1 MNYSD
6 SKLSFL
12 LQRIALVI
20 FAVLP
25 PGLALYYQTRYLL
38 DTWDAFSFVR
48 IGLIT
53 GILLIPLI
61 AILIKDDLWASIE
74 RTGYAPL
81 LWVVM
86 LGVALRLI
94 LVPLLST
101 NFTSDFEDIHNFAI
115 DVVSGKPF
123 ANLANYPSIPWA
135 THLNMT
141 GLVLSLVYRI
151 FGASFTTAKMFMV
164 LMSGLTIWFIYLTGR
179 DLANARTGFVAAS
192 LYGTLPS
199 LIGYTG
205 IPSGENI
212 ALPLIT
218 LALLFYVRA
227 QRVENHNLFR
237 SVLMYILCGITI
249 GLVDWFRPGGIILIA
264 ALLLSDLL
272 YMTRNNIV
280 PQRIYTLS
288 GLVISYLIVSAMSV
302 IISQNFFQTRVLS
315 TSQKIGYFVLIGLN
329 PVSGGE
335 INLEDRDIAFQAY
348 ERFKDDNAA
357 ANDYLLQLAIQR
369 LQGESI
375 VDLFRSKFSL
385 AWSNHKQLFDMALNG
400 SNDHELV
407 GVLSAMEGLIYLFI
421 TAFAGVN
428 VYTSLLRRSHPAV
441 FAMQLFILGSTL
453 GLLILEVQ
461 NRYTI
466 ITFPYMILLAS
477 LGMVDAISFM
487 FRAAYPENT
496 TGLIENSARQ
506 TTF

>member
-1 MNYSD
+1 M
-6 SKLSFL
+6 
-12 LQRIALVI
+12 I
-20 FAVLP
+20 FAFLP
-25 PGLALYYQTRYLL
+25 LGLSLYYQARYLL
-38 DTWDAFSFVR
+38 DTWNAFLFVR

-61 AILIKDDLWASIE
+61 AILIKDDLWSSIE

-81 LWVVM
+81 LWVVL

-94 LVPLLST
+94 GLPLLST
-101 NFTSDFEDIHNFAI
+101 NFTSDFEDIHNFAV

-141 GLVLSLVYRI
+141 GLVLSIVYRI

-164 LMSGLTIWFIYLTGR
+164 VMSGLTIWFIYLTGK
-179 DLANARTGFVAAS
+179 DLADTRTGFVAAS

-218 LALLFYVRA
+218 LAILLYIRGQRTEDHKLAHSIAFYV
-227 QRVENHNLFR
+227 
-237 SVLMYILCGITI
+237 LCGSII

-264 ALLLSDLL
+264 ALVISDLL
-272 YMTRNNIV
+272 YMTKDSIFPYRLA
-280 PQRIYTLS
+280 TLS

-302 IISQNFFQTRVLS
+302 VISENFFQRPVLS
-315 TSQKIGYFVLIGLN
+315 TSQKIGYFLLIGLN
-329 PVSGGE
+329 PANEGR

-348 ERFKDDNAA
+348 ARFEDDNSA
-357 ANDYLLQLAIQR
+357 ANNYLIQLAMQR
-369 LQGESI
+369 LEGASL
-375 VDLFRSKFSL
+375 VNLFRSKFIQ
-385 AWSNHKQLFDMALNG
+385 AWSNHKQMFDMALNG
-400 SNDHELV
+400 SNDQELM
-407 GVLSAMEGLIYLFI
+407 GVLSAIEGLVYLMI
-421 TAFAGVN
+421 TFFAGVN
-428 VYTSLLRRSHPAV
+428 VYASFLKRSHPGI

-466 ITFPYMILLAS
+466 ITFPYMILLGS
-477 LGMVDAISFM
+477 IGMSDAISIM
-487 FRAAYPENT
+487 SR
-496 TGLIENSARQ
+496 NSKIRQ
-506 TTF
+506 MINNSSPTN

>member
-1 MNYSD
+1 MNHSD
-6 SKLSFL
+6 SKVSFL
-12 LQRIALVI
+12 LQRIALII
-20 FAVLP
+20 FAILP
-25 PGLALYYQTRYLL
+25 LGLALFYQTRYLL
-38 DTWDAFSFVR
+38 DTWDAFLFVR

-74 RTGYAPL
+74 RNGYVPL
-81 LWVVM
+81 LWVVA
-86 LGVALRLI
+86 LGVSLRLI

-101 NFTSDFEDIHNFAI
+101 NFTSDFEDIHNFAV
-115 DVVSGKPF
+115 DVVSGNPF

-151 FGASFTTAKMFMV
+151 FGAGFTTAKMFMV
-164 LMSGLTIWFIYLTGR
+164 VMSGLTIWFIYLTGR
-179 DLANARTGFVAAS
+179 ELADTRTGFIAAS

-218 LALLFYVRA
+218 LAILLYIRA
-227 QRVENHNLFR
+227 QRTENHKLT
-237 SVLMYILCGITI
+237 STISLYVLCGLII

-264 ALLLSDLL
+264 ALIISDLL
-272 YMTRNNIV
+272 YMTKNNKF
-280 PQRIYTLS
+280 PQRLFTLS
-288 GLVISYLIVSAMSV
+288 GLVISYLIVSSLAVV
-302 IISQNFFQTRVLS
+302 ISENFFQRPVLS

-329 PVSGGE
+329 PGSGGE
-335 INLEDRDIAFQAY
+335 INLEDRDIAFQTY
-348 ERFKDDNAA
+348 DRFKDDNSA
-357 ANDYLLQLAIQR
+357 ANTYLLGLAMHR
-369 LQGESI
+369 LEGESI
-375 VDLFRSKFSL
+375 MDLFQSKFIL

-400 SNDHELV
+400 SNDQELV
-407 GVLSAMEGLIYLFI
+407 GVLSAMEGLVFLFI
-421 TAFAGVN
+421 TVFAGIN
-428 VYTSLLRRSHPAV
+428 VYTSLVKRSHPAV

-466 ITFPYMILLAS
+466 ITFPYLILLGS
-477 LGMVDAISFM
+477 LGMKD
-487 FRAAYPENT
+487 
-496 TGLIENSARQ
+496 LIDFLRERFFTQ
-506 TTF
+506 TKALQTQST

>member
-20 FAVLP
+20 IAILP
-25 PGLALYYQTRYLL
+25 LGLSLYYQTRYLL
-38 DTWDAFSFVR
+38 NTWDIFLFFR

-53 GILLIPLI
+53 GILLTPLI

-74 RTGYAPL
+74 QTGYVQL
-81 LWVVM
+81 LWVVL

-101 NFTSDFEDIHNFAI
+101 NFTSDFEDIHNFAV

-164 LMSGLTIWFIYLTGR
+164 VMSGLTIWFIYLAGR
-179 DLANARTGFVAAS
+179 DLANARVGFVAAS
-192 LYGTLPS
+192 LYGALPS

-212 ALPLIT
+212 ALALIT
-218 LALLFYVRA
+218 LAILLYIRA
-227 QRVENHNLFR
+227 QRTENPKLSNSIF
-237 SVLMYILCGITI
+237 VYILCGVTI
-249 GLVDWFRPGGIILIA
+249 GLVDWFRPGGIILVA
-264 ALLLSDLL
+264 ALVISDLL
-272 YMTRNNIV
+272 YMTRNSIF
-280 PQRIYTLS
+280 PYRLYTLS

-302 IISQNFFQTRVLS
+302 AISEKFFQAPVLS

-329 PVSGGE
+329 PASEGE

-348 ERFKDDNAA
+348 DRFKDDNAT
-357 ANDYLLQLAIQR
+357 ANRYLIQLALQK
-369 LQGESI
+369 LQGES
-375 VDLFRSKFSL
+375 VLDLFRSKFIA

-400 SNDHELV
+400 SNDQEIM
-407 GVLSAMEGLIYLFI
+407 GVMSAIEGIVYLLI

-428 VYTSLLRRSHPAV
+428 VYMSFIKRSHPAV
-441 FAMQLFILGSTL
+441 LAMQLFILGSTL

-466 ITFPYMILLAS
+466 ITFPYLILMGS
-477 LGMVDAISFM
+477 LGMKDALSLVIK
-487 FRAAYPENT
+487 AKNGPVT
-496 TGLIENSARQ
+496 
-506 TTF
+506 

>member
-1 MNYSD
+1 MNNSY
-6 SKLSFL
+6 SKLSFF
-12 LQRIALVI
+12 LQRAALVI
-20 FAVLP
+20 FAFLP
-25 PGLALYYQTRYLL
+25 LGLSLYYQARYLL
-38 DTWDAFSFVR
+38 DTWDVFLFIR

-53 GILLIPLI
+53 LILLIPLVV
-61 AILIKDDLWASIE
+61 ILAKDDIWSSIE

-81 LWVVM
+81 VWVVL

-101 NFTSDFEDIHNFAI
+101 NFTSDFEDIHNFAV
-115 DVVSGKPF
+115 DVVSGRPF

-141 GLVLSLVYRI
+141 GLVLSIVYRI
-151 FGASFTTAKMFMV
+151 FGASFTAAKMFMV
-164 LMSGLTIWFIYLTGR
+164 VISGLTIWFIYLTGR
-179 DLANARTGFVAAS
+179 DLADTRMGFIAAT

-218 LALLFYVRA
+218 LAILLYTRA
-227 QRVENHNLFR
+227 QRSEEYKFSR
-237 SVLMYILCGITI
+237 SVLIYILCGISI

-264 ALLLSDLL
+264 ALVISDLL
-272 YMTRNNIV
+272 YMTRNNMF
-280 PQRIYTLS
+280 PYRLYTLS
-288 GLVISYLIVSAMSV
+288 ALIISYLLVSAMSV
-302 IISQNFFQTRVLS
+302 VISENFFDRHVLS

-329 PVSGGE
+329 PAHEGE
-335 INLEDRDIAFQAY
+335 INLEDRDTAFAAY
-348 ERFKDDNAA
+348 ARFKDDNST
-357 ANDYLLQLAIQR
+357 ANRYLIQLALQR

-375 VDLFRSKFSL
+375 IDLFRAKFMA

-400 SNDHELV
+400 SNDQEIV
-407 GVLSAMEGLIYLFI
+407 GVLSAMEGLIYILI

-428 VYTSLLRRSHPAV
+428 VYISFIKRSHPAV

-466 ITFPYMILLAS
+466 ITFPYLLLLGS
-477 LGMVDAISFM
+477 LGMKDAIDFLRERFFTQTKALES
-487 FRAAYPENT
+487 P
-496 TGLIENSARQ
+496 SA
-506 TTF
+506 